1 MRNLLATI
9 CLGAF
14 LGSCGADD
22 GQLAETALFNQ
33 PARRLQDCFG
43 APLKRQRVGIEQV
56 WIYDIGRLRAQGW
69 VAALGL
75 DERQTFS
82 APTPDCQARFTVD
95 SHGVRGIAY
104 ADAAGHALPQA
115 ETCEIPVRACLKGRT
130 L

>member
-1 MRNLLATI
+1 M
-9 CLGAF
+9 
-14 LGSCGADD
+14 
-22 GQLAETALFNQ
+22 
-33 PARRLQDCFG
+33 
-43 APLKRQRVGIEQV
+43 
-56 WIYDIGRLRAQGW
+56 

-104 ADAAGHALPQA
+104 TDAVGHALPQA
-115 ETCEIPVRACLKGRT
+115 EICETPVRACLSGRA